1 MHLYQV
7 TATSASLMHEMQK
20 RMRKK
25 EIENETTFYV
35 FICRCTVPYAFAQ
48 VEFQRV
54 IHPYISNMC
63 ASQFC
68 LWASRSHWWLARER
82 RNEKEWKRERNNNSG
97 LSKFFNISPCPLCK
111 ENFMF
116 VEILNIDKWCK
127 INQDF
132 AFN

>member
-7 TATSASLMHEMQK
+7 TATSASLMHDMQK

-68 LWASRSHWWLARER
+68 LWGLVLIDGWR
-82 RNEKEWKRERNNNSG
+82 EKEGMRKNEREKETTIVACPSFSIFHHV
-97 LSKFFNISPCPLCK
+97 LYVMKTLCSLKF
-111 ENFMF
+111 
-116 VEILNIDKWCK
+116 
-127 INQDF
+127 
-132 AFN
+132 